1 MKAFARF
8 TAVIFMI
15 LGLLIIF
22 AGAALVFSGSIVQM
36 PQSPVSGILPDMTG
50 MFVLVRMAAGGAIA
64 LQGLFLAAVGEGL
77 WLLAGIFE
85 QTARTNNSLYA
96 LMMHNKQAKP

>member
-1 MKAFARF
+1 MKTFARF
-8 TAVIFMI
+8 TAVIFML
-15 LGLLIIF
+15 LGVLIIVG
-22 AGAALVFSGSIVQM
+22 GASFVFSGSIIQM

-50 MFVLVRMAAGGAIA
+50 MFVLVRLAAGGVIA
-64 LQGLFLAAVGEGL
+64 LQGFFLIAVGEGL

-96 LMMHNKQAKP
+96 LMMHNKQANK